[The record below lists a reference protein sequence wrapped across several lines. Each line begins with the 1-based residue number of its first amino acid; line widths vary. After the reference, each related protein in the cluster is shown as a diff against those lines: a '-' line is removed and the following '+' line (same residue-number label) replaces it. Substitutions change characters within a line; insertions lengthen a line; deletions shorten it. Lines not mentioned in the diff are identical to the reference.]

1 MSYLGELSRELGA
14 VGIRGGL
21 RRRILAE
28 ADDHLRS
35 GGDAARFGAPHEI
48 AERFAAE
55 LAPSVSRRG
64 AYTAFAAL
72 AVAGGVYTAAFLS
85 IGTPSGFLDLLP
97 AAVAIVAPQVA
108 FVCGSLALLRA
119 LRRPGDAAVVG
130 RRAALAVVSG
140 LAAVASVAYLAD
152 ATAISAA
159 TGAAGLLLLAA
170 APRTVVAARLR
181 APGAV
186 VGDLRDDL
194 GLPLEPW
201 RIARLVAVGCGVL
214 VLVAGIAASDPIDGL
229 VRAVA
234 ESLACLGGFWALGR
248 AIGLRR

>member
-1 MSYLGELSRELGA
+1 MSYVDELSRELGA

-35 GGDAARFGAPHEI
+35 GGETTRFGAPREI

-72 AVAGGVYTAAFLS
+72 AAAGGVYAAAFLS
-85 IGTPSGFLDLLP
+85 IGTPSGLGMLP

-119 LRRPGDAAVVG
+119 VRRPGDAGVVG
-130 RRAALAVVSG
+130 RRAAVAILSG
-140 LAAVASVAYLAD
+140 LAAVASAAYLAE

-159 TGAAGLLLLAA
+159 AGAAGLLLLAA
-170 APRTVVAARLR
+170 APRTLAAARLR

-194 GLPLEPW
+194 GLGIEPW
-201 RIARLVAVGCGVL
+201 RLARLVAAGCGLVVL
-214 VLVAGIAASDPIDGL
+214 LAGIAASDPYDGL

-248 AIGLRR
+248 VIGLRR